1 MKDVEVQVVAGGV
14 ERSDQVVKANEWE
27 GLRLGRVQ
35 RRTARKEGGLEG
47 RAVGGAGRC
56 GARMAPECRP
66 EASDV
71 QTAGV
76 GSAERSESGGTT
88 GAQKTLRRLFKMCC
102 KMFQKDEI
110 NKRRWSVRTG
120 EGVSTLSVRRFCG
133 QLYYYY

>member
-88 GAQKTLRRLFKMCC
+88 GAQRPCAGFSKCAAKCSKKM
-102 KMFQKDEI
+102 K
-110 NKRRWSVRTG
+110 
-120 EGVSTLSVRRFCG
+120 
-133 QLYYYY
+133 